1 MNYKIVN
8 INTALPQPPIANLL
22 IIYTGGTLG
31 MEKDADGSLS
41 PFNFG
46 KIFEKLPDIR
56 NYNLKLTVIS
66 FPKPI
71 DSSDVSPT
79 HWQDIG
85 YIIDENYEQ
94 YDGFVVIHGTD
105 TMAYSASALSFM
117 LDGLN
122 KPVIFTGSQLP
133 IGVMRSDARENFLT
147 SLEMASAKDEN
158 GNPIVA
164 EVCILFNSILIRG
177 NRSKKIRSSQF
188 GAFKS
193 ENYPKLAEAGITIE
207 FNRNALQEYSPNK
220 KLNFKNKFDRSVA
233 VMPLFPGMTEEY
245 VKAITSMKGLR
256 GIVMQSYGSGNA
268 TTRKWFVNALQ
279 EALDKGII
287 IYNVSQCIGGRVIQ
301 GRYATSKRLQ
311 EMGVISGDDITL
323 EAAVTKLMFLLGS
336 LSDTNEVK
344 RHLKQNIAGEITL
357 ATT

>member
-158 GNPIVA
+158 GNPLIT

-177 NRSKKIRSSQF
+177 NRSKR
-188 GAFKS
+188 
-193 ENYPKLAEAGITIE
+193 
-207 FNRNALQEYSPNK
+207 
-220 KLNFKNKFDRSVA
+220 
-233 VMPLFPGMTEEY
+233 
-245 VKAITSMKGLR
+245 
-256 GIVMQSYGSGNA
+256 
-268 TTRKWFVNALQ
+268 
-279 EALDKGII
+279 
-287 IYNVSQCIGGRVIQ
+287 
-301 GRYATSKRLQ
+301 
-311 EMGVISGDDITL
+311 
-323 EAAVTKLMFLLGS
+323 
-336 LSDTNEVK
+336 
-344 RHLKQNIAGEITL
+344 
-357 ATT
+357 